1 VLVTMPY
8 TIASNPLGVT
18 PIFGGTEYCPTQSW
32 TFSVSGHPSSS

>member
-1 VLVTMPY
+1 MPY

-18 PIFGGTEYCPTQSW
+18 PIGVTEYCPTQSW